1 MTCAVCG
8 AATSGTSTI
17 CGSCDQVVGRGRFA
31 GSGGSYSSGSG
42 RLEDVSSGMAAVW
55 FVVLLAITLGSTFVL
70 LGRPTDAFT
79 SGELFGGVAA
89 HILLAA
95 IIAGLLR
102 WTAKARF
109 GRTFLITWAILIP
122 LMFIS
127 NIAQRSQLQNQ
138 GVHQALLDLR
148 KAMNT
153 KSPATSSSVAPTAN
167 QPTANQT
174 VSSDGSGAS
183 ALQVAIEHIA
193 QNAAAFKQQQAARTQ
208 REKDLH
214 IELVLQPQRLVSAQ
228 GIGLSRSSVDQ
239 YRNLMTEQQ
248 TALKT
253 FEDQNQAYLM
263 QLPEPMQDAALRG
276 FLKSRASADQAFD
289 QYFLVE
295 NTTADTFDQVLDVA
309 QHALGRSRLDSNG
322 KLLLPEPMHSQ
333 MVSLWQ
339 TLQQNV
345 VQETEAK
352 QNMQALAAQHQQQMD
367 QLLQQT
373 ATPGSSQ

>member
-1 MTCAVCG
+1 
-8 AATSGTSTI
+8 
-17 CGSCDQVVGRGRFA
+17 
-31 GSGGSYSSGSG
+31 
-42 RLEDVSSGMAAVW
+42 MAIVW
-55 FVVLLAITLGSTFVL
+55 FVVLLAITLGSAFVIV
-70 LGRPTDAFT
+70 GRPTDAFT
-79 SGELFGGVAA
+79 SGELFGNIAA
-89 HILLAA
+89 HILLAL
-95 IIAGLLR
+95 IIAAVLR
-102 WTAKARF
+102 WTAKARYW
-109 GRTFLITWAILIP
+109 RTFLITWAILIP

-148 KAMNT
+148 KVMNA
-153 KSPATSSSVAPTAN
+153 KSPATGSSVAPTVN
-167 QPTANQT
+167 QRTVNQT

-214 IELVLQPQRLVSAQ
+214 IELLLQPQRLVSAQ

-263 QLPEPMQDAALRG
+263 QLPEPMQDTALRG

-295 NTTADTFDQVLDVA
+295 STTADTFDQVLDVA
-309 QHALGRSRLDSNG
+309 QKALGHSRLDNNG

-339 TLQQNV
+339 TMQQNI

-352 QNMQALAAQHQQQMD
+352 QNVQALAAQHQQQID

-373 ATPGSSQ
+373 ATPGSSP

>member
-8 AATSGTSTI
+8 AATTGPSTI

-31 GSGGSYSSGSG
+31 GSDGHYSSGSG
-42 RLEDVSSGMAAVW
+42 RPEDVSSGIAAVW

-70 LGRPTDAFT
+70 VGRPTDAYT
-79 SGELFGGVAA
+79 SGELLGDVAA
-89 HILLAA
+89 HILLAL

-109 GRTFLITWAILIP
+109 WRTFLITWAILIP

-148 KAMNT
+148 KVMNA
-153 KSPATSSSVAPTAN
+153 KSPATGSSVAPTVN
-167 QPTANQT
+167 QRTVNQT

-214 IELVLQPQRLVSAQ
+214 IELLLQPQRLVSAQ

-253 FEDQNQAYLM
+253 FEDKTGAAHPDSNWGPTLGHLQQRQTAVA
-263 QLPEPMQDAALRG
+263 LPTELCRPLNLRLECIACHAQIFLRRKRAQRHARVTERIGRWLRRQRIGRRGRLRG
-276 FLKSRASADQAFD
+276 RRCHHICRRRA
-289 QYFLVE
+289 
-295 NTTADTFDQVLDVA
+295 
-309 QHALGRSRLDSNG
+309 
-322 KLLLPEPMHSQ
+322 
-333 MVSLWQ
+333 
-339 TLQQNV
+339 
-345 VQETEAK
+345 
-352 QNMQALAAQHQQQMD
+352 
-367 QLLQQT
+367 
-373 ATPGSSQ
+373 